1 VILEG
6 NDVNKT
12 ALVLI
17 LVRIATLGKPS
28 SALWPIEEVRRFP
41 GFSVPIVG
49 GVANAPSLCV
59 LLGSLS
65 GR

>member
-1 VILEG
+1 
-6 NDVNKT
+6 
-12 ALVLI
+12 LVFI
-17 LVRIATLGKPS
+17 LVRVATLGKPF

-49 GVANAPSLCV
+49 GVADAPSLYM
-59 LLGSLS
+59 LLGSLF